1 MRRKLDTLER
11 VGLSRSDVFEV
22 NQAVNIDD
30 PSQLTLTA
38 SWTAAGTP
46 LVGTVRPP
54 GVPAP
59 PTAPAPTQP
68 HQPAQAPVTVIDLDG
83 DDLALPPV
91 DETMASDS
99 EGERGAVVGGSSST
113 ADDEPGIAASSKRRR
128 FV

>member
-1 MRRKLDTLER
+1 M
-11 VGLSRSDVFEV
+11 GLSRSDVFEV

-30 PSQLTLTA
+30 PAQLTLAA

-46 LVGTVRPP
+46 LEGTVRPP

-59 PTAPAPTQP
+59 PTQPRPPAPAP
-68 HQPAQAPVTVIDLDG
+68 APVTVIDLDD

-91 DETMASDS
+91 DATMASDS
-99 EGERGAVVGGSSST
+99 DGEGGAVVGGSSSA
-113 ADDEPGIAASSKRRR
+113 ADDEPGVAASSKRRR